1 MLFFIDETW
10 QTIAGR
16 RVGALGAVA
25 IPQDQYNGFCASMYA
40 IKKKE
45 LGASE
50 LMHAEIKGQ
59 SCFAKSA
66 FKRQALHGDSALLK
80 AADRLLGALTSHQ
93 ARVFVIWTTHPDLL
107 TLRHAGTTKVAKP
120 YKELLFDFRALM
132 ENEAPGRLGS
142 LNFDLRG
149 TRADET
155 TAAAIQNYMV
165 RTRGGWE
172 QHFLC
177 VPNFTVSSVSP
188 GLQAADVIAYLGA
201 RLAPGQD
208 RPELQPYIE
217 RMRGLTYEFTR
228 PGRSARRIRTARR
241 VS

>member
-1 MLFFIDETW
+1 MCRDL
-10 QTIAGR
+10 R
-16 RVGALGAVA
+16 RLGAKGLS
-25 IPQDQYNGFCASMYA
+25 DG
-40 IKKKE
+40 
-45 LGASE
+45 
-50 LMHAEIKGQ
+50 EIKGTN
-59 SCFAKSA
+59 SFAKSA
-66 FKRQALHGDSALLK
+66 FHKREGAGFS
-80 AADRLLGALTSHQ
+80 RLLQ
-93 ARVFVIWTTHPDLL
+93 AAEGTLAAIPKYHGYAFVIWTTHPDLL

-132 ENEAPGRLGS
+132 ENEAPGHLDRSRETLAFGS
-142 LNFDLRG
+142 NPRFDQLNFDLRG

-172 QHFLC
+172 RHFLC

-201 RLAPGQD
+201 RLTPGQD
-208 RPELQPYIE
+208 RPELQPYID
-217 RMRGLTYEFTR
+217 RMRGLTYQFTR
-228 PGRSARRIRTARR
+228 PGRSARRTRTARR